1 MKTVVTNC
9 HLIDVVSDGPR
20 PDASVAIEDG
30 KITAIASGGGAVDSD
45 GARVIDAQGGWLLP
59 GLWDVHVHLMFPDPP
74 PATIPG
80 RVIKYGLNAMEG
92 LTESGVTGIRSGG
105 IENWIDVAWRDAFDS
120 GAYLGPRVFAS
131 GYFLTTTGGHAIRWP
146 FSQQFDGPEGF
157 IKGVREQIRNGVD
170 HIKLNLSGGIMGPDW
185 DRHWHSFFLQNE
197 LEATFEICHQRGMKV
212 MSHAANPNAVK
223 DAIRLG
229 TWTVEHGYIMDD
241 ECIQMFL
248 DRGVIYVPTLGISH
262 LTPRQATNEWEQQ
275 YVEMKQISGQMLARA
290 DAAVEEHTRWF
301 RKALD
306 SGVKM
311 ALGSDLGPVKDA
323 VHLEMGLWVRDGATP
338 MQAIK
343 AATKTAAE
351 TCEVGDVLGTVEVG
365 KIADLIV
372 VGADPLE
379 DIANLRKLKMVFKDG
394 KLVVDKREKN

>member
-30 KITAIASGGGAVDSD
+30 KITEIASGGGAVDSD
-45 GARVIDAQGGWLLP
+45 GARVIDAEGGWLLP

-105 IENWIDVAWRDAFDS
+105 VENWIDVAWRDAFDS

-146 FSQQFDGPEGF
+146 FSHQCDGPEGF
-157 IKGVREQIRNGVD
+157 IKGVREQIRNGAD

-248 DRGVIYVPTLGISH
+248 DKDVIYVPTLGISH

-379 DIANLRKLKMVFKDG
+379 DIANLRKLQMVFKDG
-394 KLVVDKREKN
+394 KLVVDKRES